1 MHSRLIRSKIRN
13 KYENTYKYRHLF
25 QFKDSFILHPFEFI
39 AHCRMQEVAYVFSS
53 SMARRIKVELISNTG
68 EETVRTFC
76 GKEAVSTG

>member
-39 AHCRMQEVAYVFSS
+39 AHSRMQEVAYVFSLLYT
-53 SMARRIKVELISNTG
+53 RRIKVELISNTG

-76 GKEAVSTG
+76 GKKVASTG